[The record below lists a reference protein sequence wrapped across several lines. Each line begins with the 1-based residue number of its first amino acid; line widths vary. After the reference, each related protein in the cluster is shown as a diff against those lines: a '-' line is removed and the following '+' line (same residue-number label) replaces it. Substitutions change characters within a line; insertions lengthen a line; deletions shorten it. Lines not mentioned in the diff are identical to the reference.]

1 MQNINLN
8 TLFTTSVKLDRINS
22 IIESQSLHNNASLSY
37 PPHNIIQ
44 DSDNKYRIVFA
55 LAGFSNEELEV
66 IVENNTLKVKSLNTN
81 QANKEKYIY
90 KGISSRNFERRF
102 QLTRFMEVN
111 DASMQNGLL
120 TIFLNKKIPKDL
132 QPRSIKIS
140 SNNDLKNKAA

>member
-1 MQNINLN
+1 MKIGVPKEIKPQENRVGL
-8 TLFTTSVKLDRINS
+8 TP
-22 IIESQSLHNNASLSY
+22 ESAKILVAEGH
-37 PPHNIIQ
+37 
-44 DSDNKYRIVFA
+44 
-55 LAGFSNEELEV
+55 EV

>member
-90 KGISSRNFERRF
+90 KGISPFLYMRVYFRKEYCPYIYIHIYIYEGIF
-102 QLTRFMEVN
+102 PI
-111 DASMQNGLL
+111 SMKVYCPNV
-120 TIFLNKKIPKDL
+120 
-132 QPRSIKIS
+132 
-140 SNNDLKNKAA
+140 